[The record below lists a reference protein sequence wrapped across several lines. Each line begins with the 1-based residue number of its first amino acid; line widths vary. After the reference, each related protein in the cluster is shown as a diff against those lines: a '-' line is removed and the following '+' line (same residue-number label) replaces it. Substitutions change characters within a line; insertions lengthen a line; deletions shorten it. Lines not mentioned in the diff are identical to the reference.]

1 MITDPIADML
11 VRLTNASRVK
21 KDTAPIPYS
30 RFKEQ
35 ILDVLAEKG
44 FIGEVLRR
52 GRRTKRRLEATL
64 LYEDG
69 EAVIRGCRRISKP
82 GRRLFLGVKDIH
94 APKNGAGLLIISTP
108 AGVLT
113 HSEARIKKMGGE
125 ALFEIW

>member
-21 KDTAPIPYS
+21 KETALIPYS

-35 ILDVLAEKG
+35 ILDVLTRKG
-44 FIGEVLRR
+44 LIGEVLRR

-64 LYEDG
+64 LYEN
-69 EAVIRGCRRISKP
+69 EEPVIRGCRRVSKP
-82 GRRLFLGVKDIH
+82 GRRLFLGVRDIR
-94 APKNGAGLLIISTP
+94 APKDGAGLLIISTP
-108 AGVLT
+108 LGVLT

-125 ALFEIW
+125 VLFEIW